1 MAPHEISIA
10 VAVASLIV
18 IPALVAA
25 GKRLVVM
32 WREARIARLS
42 KLFVLQEDIDVQF
55 DTLHKIQAKQHVE
68 NRDFLD
74 TIRSEAQ
81 QREGKILAS
90 IEAVSN
96 QHREESRRLG
106 TDVAR
111 VGTRVDTL
119 FERLAEVKR
128 Q

>member
-42 KLFVLQEDIDVQF
+42 RLFVLQEDIDVQF